1 VGQIEH
7 RQPGDVIEHEH
18 HQFDLGASKVLI
30 TERNWFRSG
39 LEMLVVGGV
48 AASVAYV
55 VGFLLQ
61 GLVP

>member
-1 VGQIEH
+1 MLV
-7 RQPGDVIEHEH
+7 
-18 HQFDLGASKVLI
+18 

-48 AASVAYV
+48 AAGVAYL
-55 VGFLLQ
+55 VGYLLQ

>member
-1 VGQIEH
+1 
-7 RQPGDVIEHEH
+7 
-18 HQFDLGASKVLI
+18 LGASKVLI